1 MAEPALDSA
10 SPWAE
15 LWSLDPHV
23 DYLNHGSFGACPRAV
38 LAYQT
43 ELRAQMEREPVD
55 FLDRRLAALLAD
67 ARSALAAFV
76 SADEQDLAFVPNA
89 TAGVNA
95 VLRSLELR
103 PGDELLTTDHA
114 YGACRKAMEY
124 VAARGGARVV
134 VAAVPFPL
142 AGDDDVIGP
151 VMGAVSPRTRL
162 AVLDHVTSPTAL
174 VFPIERLV
182 GELAARGV
190 DTLVDGAHAPGMVPI
205 DLRGWAP
212 AYYTGNAHKWMCAPK
227 GAAFLYARRDRQAAL
242 HPLAISHGY
251 EPGRPEARFRDE
263 FDWTGTDDPTP
274 FLAVPECIRFL
285 GSVLPGG
292 WPELNARN
300 HTLALHARSVLC
312 AALDVRPPCPDAM
325 VGSMAAVPL
334 PASMPGAPVTAL
346 DPAGLASWL
355 RERGTEGWFC
365 DWPCA
370 GGKLV
375 RVSAQL
381 YNHASQYA
389 LLADLLRGALGGR

>member
-1 MAEPALDSA
+1 MADLAGDSA

-15 LWSLDPHV
+15 LWPLDPHV
-23 DYLNHGSFGACPRAV
+23 DYLNHGSFGACPRAI
-38 LAYQT
+38 LAYQA
-43 ELRAQMEREPVD
+43 ELRARMEREPVD
-55 FLDRRLAALLAD
+55 FLSRRLSGLLAE
-67 ARSALAAFV
+67 ARQALGSFV
-76 SADEQDLAFVPNA
+76 SADARDIAFVPNA

-124 VAARGGARVV
+124 VAARARARVV
-134 VAAVPFPL
+134 VAPVPFPIE
-142 AGDDDVIGP
+142 GDDDVLGP
-151 VMGAVSPRTRL
+151 VLDAVSPRTRL

-174 VFPIERLV
+174 VLPIERLV
-182 GELAARGV
+182 RELAARGV
-190 DTLVDGAHAPGMVPI
+190 DTLVDGAHAPGMVPL

-212 AYYTGNAHKWMCAPK
+212 AYYAGNGHKWLCAPK
-227 GAAFLYARRDRQAAL
+227 GAAFLYVRPDRQASL

-251 EPGRPEARFRDE
+251 EPGAAEARFRDE

-274 FLAVPECIRFL
+274 FLSLPECIRFL

-292 WPELNARN
+292 WPELKARN
-300 HTLALHARSVLC
+300 HLLALHARTVLC
-312 AALDVRPPCPDAM
+312 DALEVAPPCPDAL
-325 VGSMAAVPL
+325 VGSMASVPL
-334 PASMPGAPVTAL
+334 PPPSPGAPAEVL
-346 DPAGLASWL
+346 DHDGLAAWF
-355 RERGTEGWFC
+355 RERGTEAWFC
-365 DWPCA
+365 AWPCP

-389 LLADLLRGALGGR
+389 ILADLLHGALGGR